1 MPDFGKLCQKVETAY
16 AEVLISKIENVKVI
30 YEDVKK
36 TERNFRKR
44 L

>member
-16 AEVLISKIENVKVI
+16 VELLISKIENVKVI

>member
-1 MPDFGKLCQKVETAY
+1 MPDFGKLCQKVETIDV
-16 AEVLISKIENVKVI
+16 EVLISKIENVKVI